1 MSEEH
6 ISAAGVGRSA
16 PSRWTTRVG
25 YAAFAWGLLFALA
38 HAYWAF
44 GGTSLLGEGQFQ
56 DARSQFA
63 HDPWACR
70 RVGRRG
76 MRLGAIVLGYSG
88 AAMLVVY
95 GLGVQD
101 TGLVVLG
108 CGVGALGVVVAL
120 VRPRDQAVSRSMV
133 LVATWVLGVAMIVY
147 GCGYVVAAVGEA
159 GSELFF
165 VYLFTGGL
173 AWTTGGILFVAT
185 AWLSGRSRHLT
196 QPAGRQAAGE
206 GRGRRTTEER
216 A

>member
-1 MSEEH
+1 M
-6 ISAAGVGRSA
+6 
-16 PSRWTTRVG
+16 
-25 YAAFAWGLLFALA
+25 
-38 HAYWAF
+38 
-44 GGTSLLGEGQFQ
+44 
-56 DARSQFA
+56 
-63 HDPWACR
+63 HDPWAYVFGWVILSLLFICEGLFPLALVWPGGR

-76 MRLGAIVLGYSG
+76 MRLGAIFLGYLG

-101 TGLVVLG
+101 TGLVALG
-108 CGVGALGVVVAL
+108 CGVGALGMVVAL
-120 VRPRDQAVSRSMV
+120 VRPRNQPVSRWMV
-133 LVATWVLGVAMIVY
+133 LVATWVLGLAMIVY

-173 AWTTGGILFVAT
+173 TWTTGGILFVAT

-196 QPAGRQAAGE
+196 QPAVRQAAGE